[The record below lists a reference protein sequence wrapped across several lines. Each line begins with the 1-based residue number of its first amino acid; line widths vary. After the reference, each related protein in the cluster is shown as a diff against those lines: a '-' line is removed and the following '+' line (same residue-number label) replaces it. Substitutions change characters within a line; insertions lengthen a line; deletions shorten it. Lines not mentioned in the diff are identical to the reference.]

1 MVEYTIDYD
10 DKFKKTIKKL
20 DQSVKIKV
28 KKQIKKIVDEPKIGK
43 PMRNVRKGTREV
55 YVKPYRLSYYYS
67 EEKKLIVFLDFYHK
81 DKQ

>member
-28 KKQIKKIVDEPKIGK
+28 KKQIKKIVDDPKIGK

-67 EEKKLIVFLDFYHK
+67 EDKKLIVFLDFYHK

>member
-28 KKQIKKIVDEPKIGK
+28 KKQIKKIVDDPKIGK

-67 EEKKLIVFLDFYHK
+67 EDKKLIIFLDFYHK